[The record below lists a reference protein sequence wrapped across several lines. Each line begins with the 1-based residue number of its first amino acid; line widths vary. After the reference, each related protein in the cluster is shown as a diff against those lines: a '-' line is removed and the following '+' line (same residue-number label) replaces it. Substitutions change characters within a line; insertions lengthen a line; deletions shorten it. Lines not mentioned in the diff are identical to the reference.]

1 MAALPRFVGLD
12 VSKAYLDVAVLP
24 TGETRQVLNRD
35 DAFPALVAHLQ
46 ALGPTLIVLEA
57 TGGYEHAV
65 LSALTVAGLPA
76 VAVNPRQVRDFAKA
90 LGILAKTDRIDAAVL
105 ARFAADVRPVV
116 RPVPDAAT
124 ADLAALLTRRRQL
137 TEMLG
142 AESRRL
148 AQARGAVRRSLQQHI
163 QWLEKRLRDL
173 DKDLTTRIRQTP
185 AWGAKE
191 DLLRSVPGVGPI
203 VARTLL
209 ATLTELGTLS
219 RQQLAALV
227 GVAPFNR
234 DSGRWRGRRTIW
246 GGRAHVRATLYMAAL
261 VASRHNPVLRTF
273 YQRLLTAGKPKK
285 LALTACMNKLLT
297 ILNAI
302 IRSGRPWQAQ
312 LPAATLD

>member
-1 MAALPRFVGLD
+1 MAPLPLFVGLD
-12 VSKAYLDVAVLP
+12 VSKAHLDLAVRP
-24 TGETRQVLNRD
+24 SGETWQVPNRD
-35 DAFPALVAHLQ
+35 DAFPALIARLQ
-46 ALGPTLIVLEA
+46 ALAPTLIVLEA

-90 LGILAKTDRIDAAVL
+90 LGILAKTDQIDAAVL
-105 ARFAADVRPVV
+105 ARFAADVRPAV

-137 TEMLG
+137 LEMLG

-163 QWLEKRLRDL
+163 RWLEQRLRDI
-173 DKDLTTRIRQTP
+173 DTDLTTRIRQTP
-185 AWGAKE
+185 AWRAKE
-191 DLLRSVPGVGPI
+191 DLLRSVPGVGPV

-209 ATLTELGTLS
+209 ATLTELGTLT

-246 GGRAHVRATLYMAAL
+246 GGRAHVRAALYMAAL
-261 VASRHNPVLRTF
+261 VASRCNPVLRAF
-273 YQRLLTAGKPKK
+273 YQRLLAAGKPKK

-302 IRSGRPWQAQ
+302 VRSGRPWHAP
-312 LPAATLD
+312 LPGATLD